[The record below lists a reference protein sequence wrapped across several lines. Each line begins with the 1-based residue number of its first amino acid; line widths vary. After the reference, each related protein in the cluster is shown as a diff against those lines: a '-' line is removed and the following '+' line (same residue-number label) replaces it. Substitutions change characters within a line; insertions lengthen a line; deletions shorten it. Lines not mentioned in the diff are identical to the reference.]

1 MVIVSIAVPGC
12 EQIALLAAT
21 SASVLSSL
29 RTHSTLGLLE
39 NYSTKLIPRSIEVH
53 VVAIGPAGVV
63 GQWVASW

>member
-39 NYSTKLIPRSIEVH
+39 NYSTKLIGPAG
-53 VVAIGPAGVV
+53 VAIGPAGVV